1 MAFGKF
7 KRIIYSCSDPQGLL
21 VVGCRVNRAETAAR
35 IYLTDL
41 QEDGKALIEL
51 GEKPRMIDGDIAI
64 SDTDLSRIAKVVL
77 GKPIPLDDLIDD
89 AILNHFQNA

>member
-51 GEKPRMIDGDIAI
+51 GE
-64 SDTDLSRIAKVVL
+64 
-77 GKPIPLDDLIDD
+77 
-89 AILNHFQNA
+89 